1 MAALTLK
8 QYMRIRRISVPDM
21 ATELGRTRQNVDQ
34 WLAKDAT
41 VKVLDGERLEIST
54 TNIVHQPQVKS

>member
-54 TNIVHQPQVKS
+54 ANIVHQPQVKS